1 MTSYAISDILFS
13 IFVIFLLAFMIYL
26 ASENI
31 ICIDIYSKYVNENKY
46 TNESNIFR
54 HGLCF
59 HHIYEYSVTVHIL
72 CVIIFSCT

>member
-31 ICIDIYSKYVNENKY
+31 IYVLIYIQNM
-46 TNESNIFR
+46 
-54 HGLCF
+54 
-59 HHIYEYSVTVHIL
+59 
-72 CVIIFSCT
+72 